1 MKGEMAF
8 WRSGDVAANGIR
20 LHYHRTGGAKPPLVL
35 AHGFSD
41 DGLCWTPVAEALAPD
56 YDVALVDAR
65 GHGRSEA
72 PESGYGPAEQ
82 AADLAGAIAALGLER
97 PAILGH
103 SMGAATTLV
112 LAGTFPDVPR
122 AILLEDPGAG
132 WTESPQSAAERAE
145 RWEGMRAWVRGLQGK
160 TREELIAG
168 ERARSPHWSDA
179 ELEPWADSKLR
190 LSPHVL
196 NRGDAAPVDWSATLR
211 RITCPA
217 LLLTGDPDR
226 GGIITDESA
235 ASLQTL
241 LPHLQ
246 RVHIAG
252 AGHSIRRDRLAPYL
266 EAVRAFLRETDGE
279 PKG

>member
-1 MKGEMAF
+1 MAS
-8 WRSGDVAANGIR
+8 WESGDVVANGIR
-20 LHYHRTGGAKPPLVL
+20 LHYTRTGDGAKPPLVL

-56 YDVALVDAR
+56 YDVVMVDAR

-82 AADLAGAIAALGLER
+82 ATDLAGAIAALGLER

-112 LAGTFPDVPR
+112 LAGTYPGVPR

-132 WTESPQSAAERAE
+132 WVEETPEIVAARQE
-145 RWEGMRAWVRGLQGK
+145 RWQGMRAWITELQNK
-160 TREELIAG
+160 TREQMIAG

-179 ELEPWADSKLR
+179 EMEPWADSKRR

-196 NRGDAAPVDWSATLR
+196 NRGDAAPVDWPATLR

-217 LLLTGDPDR
+217 LLITGDPDR
-226 GGIITDESA
+226 GAIITDDSA

-241 LPHLQ
+241 LPQLQ

-252 AGHSIRRDRLAPYL
+252 AGHSIRRDRLAPFL